1 MGRHVGYYTA
11 QLISMSAGKTNRAAK
26 ATGGDVSRAKKT
38 TKAKKTTRSVRKE
51 VEKILRKRKFN
62 SDELLAFFDE
72 NAGAINAVDALGG

>member
-62 SDELLAFFDE
+62 SELLAFFDE